1 MSTYHTYWSASGRVE
16 LWGATDGAL
25 YLEPNGIANDRVT
38 LARPKDVTPEQ
49 MLAVAD
55 RVLAGVQRWRDT
67 VAEHVERERTTA
79 DELAEA
85 RAEIERLR
93 AEQGGAA

>member
-1 MSTYHTYWSASGRVE
+1 MSTYRTYWTPEGHIE
-16 LWGATDGAL
+16 MWGATDGTLSL
-25 YLEPNGIANDRVT
+25 YPGSIASDQIT
-38 LARPKDVTPEQ
+38 IARPTDMTPEQ

-93 AEQGGAA
+93 AEQGGA

>member
-1 MSTYHTYWSASGRVE
+1 MSSTYRTYWTPEGHIE
-16 LWGATDGAL
+16 LWGATDGGLSL
-25 YLEPNGIANDRVT
+25 YPGSNSGDQIAV
-38 LARPKDVTPEQ
+38 ARPKDMTPEQ
-49 MLAVAD
+49 MLAVAE

-67 VAEHVERERTTA
+67 VVERIERERTTV

-93 AEQGGAA
+93 AEAGDA